1 MFSWEEL
8 KTSTPT
14 SLPLSLTWRSKK
26 TICSSAKRFH
36 SYRTR
41 SELLKQKPFRY
52 KLSFF
57 YFQVQGEENT
67 NTEIATFENLIDY
80 ISQDES

>member
-14 SLPLSLTWRSKK
+14 SLPLSEEDDLFYRQTFSFLQNVKWTLK
-26 TICSSAKRFH
+26 TETILSD
-36 SYRTR
+36 
-41 SELLKQKPFRY
+41 Y

-57 YFQVQGEENT
+57 YFQVQGEENS